1 MILFY
6 PKNDTHGQRLEN
18 AVVTIIPKE
27 TIVVFHEREKLLE
40 YLRKLTSKHRVLLF
54 QAVSKDQLLEMLR
67 NNELLDN
74 LKKIL
79 VLPDNSS
86 TVIQAACTLYPS
98 NITNVISNF
107 DDVQDVLI
115 KIKSRIPQL

>member
-6 PKNDTHGQRLEN
+6 PKNDTHGKRLEN

-27 TIVVFHEREKLLE
+27 TIVVFHKPEKLLE
-40 YLRKLTSKHRVLLF
+40 YLRKLTSNHSVLLF
-54 QAVSKDQLLEMLR
+54 QAASKEQLLEMRR

-74 LKKIL
+74 LKKIF
-79 VLPDNSS
+79 VLPDNSN

-98 NITNVISNF
+98 YITNVFSNF
-107 DDVQDVLI
+107 DDVQDVLR
-115 KIKSRIPQL
+115 KIKSRVSRP